1 MLHSHLN
8 HAMIFIPDVLPTG
21 PAVCDSVCSRGVDAE
36 SAGHSSSVQID
47 PDGMLSPDERSS
59 FRSIVQEY
67 VFDANYRGYNV
78 NVRPFEAVVNIG
90 PVEPLQRKGHLPQY
104 AFNQLAEL
112 QNKFD
117 ELESMGVFVRPKD
130 VPITVEY
137 LNPSI
142 LVKKR
147 NESFRLVTA
156 FTDVGRYR
164 KPQPALMPDVDS
176 TLCKIAQWKHIIS
189 TDLSNAFYQIP
200 LSHNSMRYCGV
211 VTLFRGVRVYA
222 RCAMGMPA
230 SKTAVEEL
238 RCRVLGDLLEEGV
251 DGTPT
256 KLQKTTAVPGQQRS
270 PFIRCKKTTICPSST
285 VILGWVWHLGTI
297 QASPHRIATLARCDR
312 PSTVKS
318 IRSFIA
324 ECIRC

>member
-1 MLHSHLN
+1 M
-8 HAMIFIPDVLPTG
+8 
-21 PAVCDSVCSRGVDAE
+21 
-36 SAGHSSSVQID
+36 
-47 PDGMLSPDERSS
+47 
-59 FRSIVQEY
+59 QEY
-67 VFDANYRGYNV
+67 VFDANYRGYNG
-78 NVRPFEAVVNIG
+78 NVRPFEAVVNMG

-104 AFNQLAEL
+104 ALNHLVEL

-147 NESFRLVTA
+147 NGSFRLVTA
-156 FTDVGRYR
+156 FTDVGRYS

-176 TLCKIAQWKHIIS
+176 TLRKFAQWKNIIS

-230 SKTAVEEL
+230 SETALEEL
-238 RCRVLGDLLEEGV
+238 RCRILGDLLEEGV
-251 DGTPT
+251 VA
-256 KLQKTTAVPGQQRS
+256 KLTGNTTTELQRNYRRLLANS
-270 PFIRCKKTTICPSST
+270 GLRLSAAKK
-285 VILGWVWHLGTI
+285 
-297 QASPHRIATLARCDR
+297 R
-312 PSTVKS
+312 PS
-318 IRSFIA
+318 A
-324 ECIRC
+324 HQAL